1 MFSRFERLALATK
14 LSIAFSTFILLL
26 SVLSGVTIWR
36 VNMLVDSTEI
46 IYKKDLIGVSLIRQL
61 NRDVNVIG
69 RIMNRSLLARSM
81 QDFTAADEAEA
92 AIDSVKKGMLTNIKG
107 VDGTIV
113 RPEIKAK
120 LAAAEEQLL
129 AWLKTAD
136 NILKVSQGD
145 DGAAKAYQ
153 LVRGKEYQT
162 MLAQTVKNFAELAAS
177 KTDGARANYEANV
190 EQSGSLILTIWVG
203 LAIGV
208 LLSLILGIVITRSI
222 KNPIAGLS
230 ASLNDLGAEKL
241 ETHVP
246 YANFKNE
253 IGLMA
258 NDVLKLQASLQAGA
272 AVAATVKA
280 NNIKAQQTTEE
291 IGGIISLAAAGD
303 FTAAVPL
310 ENKEG
315 FFLDISKQ
323 VNRLIDTARQSFV
336 AISKNA
342 GTLASSSEELAAVST
357 QMSSNAEETSAQAK
371 AVSNA
376 AGEVSSNT
384 QAVAASVE
392 EMSATIREISINAV
406 QASTIATQ
414 AVSLAQQASA
424 TMTKLDTSSL
434 EIGNVLKMISSI
446 AEQTNLL
453 ALNATIEAARA
464 GELGKGFAVVA
475 NEVKELARQTA
486 KATEEIGGNISSIQ
500 GNTKEAVSAIVE
512 ITSVINRINDIS
524 GMIASAVEEQA
535 ATTGEMGRNVTAAA
549 SSSANIASN
558 IVYVSETA
566 QNTTEGANNSK
577 LASQQLAE
585 IAVELQGLVNKFKF

>member
-14 LSIAFSTFILLL
+14 LSITFLIIILLL
-26 SVLSGVTIWR
+26 CTLSGLTLWR
-36 VNMLVDSTEI
+36 VQSMVEMTEV
-46 IYKKDLIGVSLIRQL
+46 IYKKDLIGVSLLRQTNREL
-61 NRDVNVIG
+61 NIVQRRVNL
-69 RIMNRSLLARSM
+69 MMLARSY
-81 QDFTAADEAEA
+81 QDLAIVPELMT
-92 AIDSVKKGMLTNIKG
+92 AIDGSKKILQTLLKDAQPTFI
-107 VDGTIV
+107 
-113 RPEIKAK
+113 RPALKEK
-120 LAAAEEQLL
+120 LAAAEAQLGLYL
-129 AWLKTAD
+129 ANVDSVLKIGELEGPAR
-136 NILKVSQGD
+136 
-145 DGAAKAYQ
+145 AYQ
-153 LVRGKEYQT
+153 VIVSKEYQAV
-162 MLAQTVKNFAELAAS
+162 LNQTVKIFAELSAA
-177 KTDGARANYEANV
+177 KTEGASVNYEKSEELA
-190 EQSGSLILTIWVG
+190 STLMYTICGG
-203 LAIGV
+203 LALGV
-208 LLSLILGIVITRSI
+208 LISLLLGIVITRSI
-222 KNPIAGLS
+222 RNPLAALS
-230 ASLNDLGAEKL
+230 SSLNDLGAEKL
-241 ETHVP
+241 DTNVP
-246 YANFKNE
+246 YANQKNE

-258 NDVLKLQASLQAGA
+258 QDVLKLQASLQAGA

-424 TMTKLDTSSL
+424 TMAKLDSSSL

-535 ATTGEMGRNVTAAA
+535 ATTGEMGRNVAAAA

>member
-14 LSIAFSTFILLL
+14 LSITFLIIILLL
-26 SVLSGVTIWR
+26 CTLSGLTLWR
-36 VNMLVDSTEI
+36 VQSMVEMTEV
-46 IYKKDLIGVSLIRQL
+46 IYKKDLIGVSLLRQTNREL
-61 NRDVNVIG
+61 NIVQRRVNL
-69 RIMNRSLLARSM
+69 MMLARSH
-81 QDFTAADEAEA
+81 QDLAIVPELMTATDG
-92 AIDSVKKGMLTNIKG
+92 SKKILQTLLKDAQPTVI
-107 VDGTIV
+107 
-113 RPEIKAK
+113 RPALKEK
-120 LAAAEEQLL
+120 LAAAEAQLGLYL
-129 AWLKTAD
+129 ANVDSVLKIGELEGPAR
-136 NILKVSQGD
+136 
-145 DGAAKAYQ
+145 AYQ
-153 LVRGKEYQT
+153 VIVSKEYQAV
-162 MLAQTVKNFAELAAS
+162 LNQTVKIFAELSAA
-177 KTDGARANYEANV
+177 KTEGASVNYEKSEELA
-190 EQSGSLILTIWVG
+190 STLMYTIWGG
-203 LAIGV
+203 LALGV
-208 LLSLILGIVITRSI
+208 LISLLLGIVITRSI
-222 KNPIAGLS
+222 RNPLAALS
-230 ASLNDLGAEKL
+230 SSLNDLGTEKL
-241 ETHVP
+241 DTNVP
-246 YANFKNE
+246 YANQKNE

-258 NDVLKLQASLQAGA
+258 QDVLKLQASLQAGA

-424 TMTKLDTSSL
+424 TMAKLDSSSL

>member
-14 LSIAFSTFILLL
+14 LSITFLIIILLL
-26 SVLSGVTIWR
+26 CTLSGLTLWR
-36 VNMLVDSTEI
+36 VQSMVEMTEV
-46 IYKKDLIGVSLIRQL
+46 IYKKDLIGVSLLRQTNREL
-61 NRDVNVIG
+61 NIVQRRVNL
-69 RIMNRSLLARSM
+69 MMLARSY
-81 QDFTAADEAEA
+81 QDLAIVPELMT
-92 AIDSVKKGMLTNIKG
+92 AIDGSKKILQTLLKDAQPTFI
-107 VDGTIV
+107 
-113 RPEIKAK
+113 RPALKEK
-120 LAAAEEQLL
+120 LAAAEAQLGLYL
-129 AWLKTAD
+129 ANVDSVLKIGELEGPAR
-136 NILKVSQGD
+136 
-145 DGAAKAYQ
+145 AYQ
-153 LVRGKEYQT
+153 VITSKEYQAV
-162 MLAQTVKNFAELAAS
+162 LNQTVKIFAELSAA
-177 KTDGARANYEANV
+177 KTEGASVNYEKSEELA
-190 EQSGSLILTIWVG
+190 STLMYTIWGG
-203 LAIGV
+203 LALGV
-208 LLSLILGIVITRSI
+208 LISLLLGIVITRSI
-222 KNPIAGLS
+222 RNPLAALS
-230 ASLNDLGAEKL
+230 SSLNDLGAEKL
-241 ETHVP
+241 DTNVP
-246 YANFKNE
+246 YANQKNE

-258 NDVLKLQASLQAGA
+258 QDVLKLQASLQAGA

-424 TMTKLDTSSL
+424 TMAKLDSSSL

-535 ATTGEMGRNVTAAA
+535 ATTGEMGRNVAAAA

>member
-14 LSIAFSTFILLL
+14 LSIAFVFLIIVTA
-26 SVLSGVTIWR
+26 VVSGMTIWR
-36 VNMLVDSTEI
+36 VQVLVEMSETI
-46 IYKKDLIGVSLIRQL
+46 FKKDLIGVSLLRMT
-61 NRDVNVIG
+61 NRDVNAIG
-69 RIMNRSLLARSM
+69 RMLNRSLLARNYGDFGVVAEM
-81 QDFTAADEAEA
+81 QNNIDNTKKQLATTVKEAR
-92 AIDSVKKGMLTNIKG
+92 
-107 VDGTIV
+107 GTLV
-113 RPEIKAK
+113 RPKAIELINVAEERLGVW
-120 LAAAEEQLL
+120 LAAVD
-129 AWLKTAD
+129 KV
-136 NILKVSQGD
+136 LKVADSEGF
-145 DGAAKAYQ
+145 AKGYQ
-153 LVRGKEYQT
+153 VTASKEYQDL
-162 MLAQTVKNFAELAAS
+162 LAQTVRGFAEISAF
-177 KTDGARANYEANV
+177 KIEGAQANYEKSV
-190 EQSGSLILTIWVG
+190 ELSSTLMLTIWAG
-203 LAIGV
+203 LAISALFSV
-208 LLSLILGIVITRSI
+208 LLGIGITRSI
-222 KNPIAGLS
+222 KNPIKGLS
-230 ASLNDLGAEKL
+230 DSLNDLAKENL
-241 ETHVP
+241 DTNVP
-246 YANFKNE
+246 YTNQKNE

-258 NDVLKLQASLQAGA
+258 QDVLKLQASLQAGA

-424 TMTKLDTSSL
+424 TMAKLDSSSL

>member
-14 LSIAFSTFILLL
+14 LSITFLIIILLL
-26 SVLSGVTIWR
+26 CTLSGLTLWR
-36 VNMLVDSTEI
+36 VQSMVEMTEV
-46 IYKKDLIGVSLIRQL
+46 IYKKDLIGVSLLRQTNREL
-61 NRDVNVIG
+61 NIVQRRVNL
-69 RIMNRSLLARSM
+69 MMLARSH
-81 QDFTAADEAEA
+81 QDLAIVPELMTATDG
-92 AIDSVKKGMLTNIKG
+92 SKKILQTLLKDAQPTVI
-107 VDGTIV
+107 
-113 RPEIKAK
+113 RPALKEK
-120 LAAAEEQLL
+120 LAAAEAQLGLYL
-129 AWLKTAD
+129 ANVDSVLKIGELEGPAR
-136 NILKVSQGD
+136 
-145 DGAAKAYQ
+145 AYQ
-153 LVRGKEYQT
+153 VIVSKEYQAV
-162 MLAQTVKNFAELAAS
+162 LNQTVKIFAELSAA
-177 KTDGARANYEANV
+177 KTEGASVNYEKSEELA
-190 EQSGSLILTIWVG
+190 STLMYTIWGG
-203 LAIGV
+203 LALGV
-208 LLSLILGIVITRSI
+208 LISLLLGIVITRSI
-222 KNPIAGLS
+222 RNPLAALS
-230 ASLNDLGAEKL
+230 SSLNDLGTEKL
-241 ETHVP
+241 DTNVP
-246 YANFKNE
+246 YANQKNE

-258 NDVLKLQASLQAGA
+258 QDVLKLQASLQAGA

-291 IGGIISLAAAGD
+291 IGRIISLAAAGD

-424 TMTKLDTSSL
+424 TMAKLDSSSL

>member
-14 LSIAFSTFILLL
+14 LSITFLIIILLL
-26 SVLSGVTIWR
+26 CTLSGLTLWR
-36 VNMLVDSTEI
+36 VQSMVEMTEV
-46 IYKKDLIGVSLIRQL
+46 IYKKDLIGVSLLRQTNREL
-61 NRDVNVIG
+61 NIVQRRVNL
-69 RIMNRSLLARSM
+69 MMLARSY
-81 QDFTAADEAEA
+81 QDLAIVPELMT
-92 AIDSVKKGMLTNIKG
+92 AIDGSKKILQTLLKDAQPTFI
-107 VDGTIV
+107 
-113 RPEIKAK
+113 RPALKEK
-120 LAAAEEQLL
+120 LAAAEAQLGLYL
-129 AWLKTAD
+129 ANVDSVLKIGELEGPAR
-136 NILKVSQGD
+136 
-145 DGAAKAYQ
+145 AYQ
-153 LVRGKEYQT
+153 VITSKEYQAV
-162 MLAQTVKNFAELAAS
+162 LNQTVKIFAELSAA
-177 KTDGARANYEANV
+177 KTEGASVNYEKSEELA
-190 EQSGSLILTIWVG
+190 STLMYTICGG
-203 LAIGV
+203 LALGV
-208 LLSLILGIVITRSI
+208 LISLLLGIVITRSI
-222 KNPIAGLS
+222 RNPLAALS
-230 ASLNDLGAEKL
+230 SSLNDLGAEKL
-241 ETHVP
+241 DTNVP
-246 YANFKNE
+246 YANQKNE

-258 NDVLKLQASLQAGA
+258 QDVLKLQASLQAGA

-424 TMTKLDTSSL
+424 TMAKLDSSSL

>member
-14 LSIAFSTFILLL
+14 LSIAFLIIILLL
-26 SVLSGVTIWR
+26 CTLSGVTLWR
-36 VNMLVDSTEI
+36 VQSMVEMTEV
-46 IYKKDLIGVSLIRQL
+46 IYKKDLIGVSLLRQTNREL
-61 NRDVNVIG
+61 NIIQRRVNL
-69 RIMNRSLLARSM
+69 MMLARSH
-81 QDFTAADEAEA
+81 QDLAVVPELMT
-92 AIDSVKKGMLTNIKG
+92 AIDGSKKILQTLLKDAQPTFI
-107 VDGTIV
+107 
-113 RPEIKAK
+113 RPALKEK
-120 LAAAEEQLL
+120 LAAAEAQLGLYL
-129 AWLKTAD
+129 ANAD
-136 NILKVSQGD
+136 NVIKIGELEGP
-145 DGAAKAYQ
+145 ARAYQ
-153 LVRGKEYQT
+153 VIASKEYQAV
-162 MLAQTVKNFAELAAS
+162 LNQTIKNFAELSAA
-177 KTDGARANYEANV
+177 KTEGARVNYEKSEELA
-190 EQSGSLILTIWVG
+190 STLMYTIWGG
-203 LAIGV
+203 LALGV
-208 LLSLILGIVITRSI
+208 LISLLLGIVITRSI
-222 KNPIAGLS
+222 RNPLAALS
-230 ASLNDLGAEKL
+230 SSLNDLGAEKL
-241 ETHVP
+241 DTNVP
-246 YANFKNE
+246 YANQKNE

-258 NDVLKLQASLQAGA
+258 QDVLKLQASLQAGA

-424 TMTKLDTSSL
+424 TMAKLDSSSL

-475 NEVKELARQTA
+475 NEMKELARQTA

>member
-14 LSIAFSTFILLL
+14 LSITFLIIILLL
-26 SVLSGVTIWR
+26 CTLSGLTLWR
-36 VNMLVDSTEI
+36 VQSMVEMTEV
-46 IYKKDLIGVSLIRQL
+46 IYKKDLIGVSLLRQTNREL
-61 NRDVNVIG
+61 NIVQRRVNL
-69 RIMNRSLLARSM
+69 MMLARSY
-81 QDFTAADEAEA
+81 QDLAIVPELMT
-92 AIDSVKKGMLTNIKG
+92 AIDGSKKILQTLLKDAQPTFI
-107 VDGTIV
+107 
-113 RPEIKAK
+113 RPALKEK
-120 LAAAEEQLL
+120 LAAAEAQLGLYL
-129 AWLKTAD
+129 ANVDSVLKIGELEGPAR
-136 NILKVSQGD
+136 
-145 DGAAKAYQ
+145 AYQ
-153 LVRGKEYQT
+153 VITSKEYQAV
-162 MLAQTVKNFAELAAS
+162 LNQTVKIFAELSAA
-177 KTDGARANYEANV
+177 KTEGASVNYEKSEELA
-190 EQSGSLILTIWVG
+190 STLMYTICGG
-203 LAIGV
+203 LALGV
-208 LLSLILGIVITRSI
+208 LISLLLGIVITRSI
-222 KNPIAGLS
+222 RNPLAALS
-230 ASLNDLGAEKL
+230 SSLNDLGAEKL
-241 ETHVP
+241 DTNVP
-246 YANFKNE
+246 YANQKNE

-258 NDVLKLQASLQAGA
+258 QDVLKLQASLQAGA

-424 TMTKLDTSSL
+424 TMAKLDSSSL

-535 ATTGEMGRNVTAAA
+535 ATTGEMGRNVAAAA

>member
-14 LSIAFSTFILLL
+14 LSIAFVFLIIVTA
-26 SVLSGVTIWR
+26 VVSGLTIWR
-36 VNMLVDSTEI
+36 VQVLVEMSET
-46 IYKKDLIGVSLIRQL
+46 IYKKDLIGVSLLRTT
-61 NRDVNVIG
+61 NRDVNAIG
-69 RIMNRSLLARSM
+69 RLLNRSLLARNYG
-81 QDFTAADEAEA
+81 DFGVVAEIQNNIDNTKKQLATTVKEAK
-92 AIDSVKKGMLTNIKG
+92 VTL
-107 VDGTIV
+107 V
-113 RPEIKAK
+113 RPKAIELMNVAEERLGVW
-120 LAAAEEQLL
+120 LAAVD
-129 AWLKTAD
+129 KV
-136 NILKVSQGD
+136 LKVADSEGF
-145 DGAAKAYQ
+145 AKGYQ
-153 LVRGKEYQT
+153 IIASKEYQDL
-162 MLAQTVKNFAELAAS
+162 LAQTVRGFAEISAL
-177 KTDGARANYEANV
+177 KIEGAQANYEKSV
-190 EQSGSLILTIWVG
+190 ELSSTLMLTIWAG
-203 LAIGV
+203 LAISA
-208 LLSLILGIVITRSI
+208 LFSALLGIGITRSI
-222 KNPIAGLS
+222 KNPIKGLS
-230 ASLNDLGAEKL
+230 DSLDDLAKENL
-241 ETHVP
+241 DTNVP
-246 YANFKNE
+246 YTNQKNE

-258 NDVLKLQASLQAGA
+258 QDVLKLQASLQAGA

-424 TMTKLDTSSL
+424 TMAKLDSSSL

>member
-14 LSIAFSTFILLL
+14 LSIAFVFLIIVTA
-26 SVLSGVTIWR
+26 VVSGMTIWR
-36 VNMLVDSTEI
+36 VQVLVEMSETI
-46 IYKKDLIGVSLIRQL
+46 FKKDLIGVSLLRMT
-61 NRDVNVIG
+61 NRDVNAIG
-69 RIMNRSLLARSM
+69 RMLNRSLLARNYG
-81 QDFTAADEAEA
+81 DFGVVAEIQNNIDNTKKQLATTVKEAR
-92 AIDSVKKGMLTNIKG
+92 
-107 VDGTIV
+107 GTLV
-113 RPEIKAK
+113 RPKAIELINVAEERLGVW
-120 LAAAEEQLL
+120 LAAVD
-129 AWLKTAD
+129 KV
-136 NILKVSQGD
+136 LKVADSEGF
-145 DGAAKAYQ
+145 AKGYQ
-153 LVRGKEYQT
+153 VTASKEYQDL
-162 MLAQTVKNFAELAAS
+162 LAQTVRGFAEISAF
-177 KTDGARANYEANV
+177 KIEGAQANYEKSV
-190 EQSGSLILTIWVG
+190 ELSSTLMLTIWAG
-203 LAIGV
+203 LAISALFSV
-208 LLSLILGIVITRSI
+208 LLGIGITRSI
-222 KNPIAGLS
+222 KNPIKGLS
-230 ASLNDLGAEKL
+230 DSLNDLAKENL
-241 ETHVP
+241 DTNVP
-246 YANFKNE
+246 YTNQKNE

-258 NDVLKLQASLQAGA
+258 QDVLKLQASLQAGA

-424 TMTKLDTSSL
+424 TMAKLDSSSL

>member
-1 MFSRFERLALATK
+1 M
-14 LSIAFSTFILLL
+14 
-26 SVLSGVTIWR
+26 
-36 VNMLVDSTEI
+36 M
-46 IYKKDLIGVSLIRQL
+46 
-61 NRDVNVIG
+61 
-69 RIMNRSLLARSM
+69 LARSY
-81 QDFTAADEAEA
+81 QDLAIVPELMT
-92 AIDSVKKGMLTNIKG
+92 AIDGSKKILQTLLKDAQPTFI
-107 VDGTIV
+107 
-113 RPEIKAK
+113 RPALKEK
-120 LAAAEEQLL
+120 LAAAEAQLGLYL
-129 AWLKTAD
+129 ANVDSVLKIGELEGPAR
-136 NILKVSQGD
+136 
-145 DGAAKAYQ
+145 AYQ
-153 LVRGKEYQT
+153 VITSKEYQAV
-162 MLAQTVKNFAELAAS
+162 LNQTVKIFAELSAA
-177 KTDGARANYEANV
+177 KTEGASVNYEKSEELA
-190 EQSGSLILTIWVG
+190 STLMYTICGG
-203 LAIGV
+203 LALGV
-208 LLSLILGIVITRSI
+208 LISLLLGIVITRSI
-222 KNPIAGLS
+222 RNPLAALS
-230 ASLNDLGAEKL
+230 SSLNDLGAEKL
-241 ETHVP
+241 DTNVP
-246 YANFKNE
+246 YANQKNE

-258 NDVLKLQASLQAGA
+258 QDVLKLQASLQAGA

-424 TMTKLDTSSL
+424 TMAKLDSSSL